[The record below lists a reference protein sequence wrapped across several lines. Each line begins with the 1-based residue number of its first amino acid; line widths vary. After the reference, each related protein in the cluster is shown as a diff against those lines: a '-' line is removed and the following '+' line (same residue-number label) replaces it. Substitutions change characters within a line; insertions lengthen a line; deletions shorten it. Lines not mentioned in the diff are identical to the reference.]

1 MSRKLPPLAIDRVHP
16 FLPDGFDGAP
26 PAHVIVADMV
36 HTGQRLN
43 AAVQARLTRVGSP
56 VSDDVAERG
65 AKHEEDAPSK
75 EEGESGAH
83 EIDEVS
89 HIARSLLQMK
99 RETVAVP
106 D

>member
-1 MSRKLPPLAIDRVHP
+1 MSRKLPPLVVDRVHP
-16 FLPDGFDGAP
+16 FLPDSFDGAL

-65 AKHEEDAPSK
+65 AKHQECASPHQERQNGS
-75 EEGESGAH
+75 
-83 EIDEVS
+83 
-89 HIARSLLQMK
+89 QMVEQVGHVGG
-99 RETVAVP
+99 RGP
-106 D
+106 